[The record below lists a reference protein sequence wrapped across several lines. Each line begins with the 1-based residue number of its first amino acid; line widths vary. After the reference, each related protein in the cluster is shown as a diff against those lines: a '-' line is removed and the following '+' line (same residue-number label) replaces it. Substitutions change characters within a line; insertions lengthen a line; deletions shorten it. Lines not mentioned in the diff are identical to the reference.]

1 MERTFL
7 LSRDDTIP
15 ETWKARNRTAD
26 AGLTITGKRKQ
37 HGKPLVRTRR
47 REDQDCKP
55 PDKWDN
61 KANKKGRMEKL
72 KQKQLSRA

>member
-1 MERTFL
+1 MTPSQRPGKPGIGQL
-7 LSRDDTIP
+7 M
-15 ETWKARNRTAD
+15 
-26 AGLTITGKRKQ
+26 LTITGKRKQ